1 MNSDFNF
8 MDKFA
13 DRKYVAKLK
22 AALGSIMSLA
32 SENML
37 DERDADSP
45 ELKAI
50 VKEQG
55 EDMHLVQEFYEVL

>member
-1 MNSDFNF
+1 MDPNFNF
-8 MDKFA
+8 MEKFA
-13 DRKYVAKLK
+13 DKEYIKKLK
-22 AALGSIMSLA
+22 DALGTVMDLA